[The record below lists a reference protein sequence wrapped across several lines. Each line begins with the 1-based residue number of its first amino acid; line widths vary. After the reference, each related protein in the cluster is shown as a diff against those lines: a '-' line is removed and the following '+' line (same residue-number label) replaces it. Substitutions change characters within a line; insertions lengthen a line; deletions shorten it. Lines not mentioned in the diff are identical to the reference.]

1 MAKPKR
7 PGRPKKYTARS
18 FETAIDAYFA
28 AISYDE
34 PVQRRELVLQEDGQ
48 PFLDR
53 YGHECYRYLPVVTA
67 DGKAAT
73 VTRWTK
79 PPSMA
84 ALCLHLGIDA
94 ATFSR
99 YAQTPG
105 DDPESVRFRNAA
117 TRARGRVE
125 AYLTER
131 LEDGKASRGAIFSLQ
146 HNFGWKD
153 RTEISLDEPTRQAV
167 ERPRTMTMDE
177 RLELLQSLGDLSEL
191 VPDG

>member
-1 MAKPKR
+1 MATTNR
-7 PGRPKKYTARS
+7 GGRPKRFTAKA
-18 FETAIDAYFA
+18 FESAVDAYFA
-28 AISYDE
+28 SISYSE
-34 PVQRRELVLQEDGQ
+34 PVQRREPVLEDDGT
-48 PFLDR
+48 PKLDR
-53 YGHECYRYLPVVTA
+53 YGHEVWRYLPIVTA
-67 DGKAAT
+67 DGEAAT

-99 YAQTPG
+99 YASTPG

-117 TRARGRVE
+117 MRARGRVE

-146 HNFGWKD
+146 HNFGWKE
-153 RTEISLDEPTRQAV
+153 RQEISLDESTRKAV
-167 ERPRTMTMDE
+167 SQPKTMTMAE
-177 RLELLQSLGDLSEL
+177 RLEILREVGDLPE
-191 VPDG
+191 VQHE